1 MHRVDAVGQVFGDR
15 IAVFVADQ
23 IVTLGCLGVVI
34 RACGFQEN
42 RKLRSDLR
50 RFKLGVAVVG
60 VLDDGNFALDDLLG
74 HIVCRGVVFHG
85 VVFCLCADGIN
96 GAVQQIALGGRDLTD
111 GPVVTTDIVFRGKLP
126 VCVGGVGVH
135 KLVALI
141 DTVDGTGKGGIAL
154 RQTRFGVALGDS
166 DIPLFQDVRK
176 ALVCD
181 GVPFHRRRLLFGDDI
196 ADRRINF
203 LQRVARADQHIGKH
217 GFARAVG
224 HGVFVHRKSRK
235 RSAVEVEFHALV
247 QAVLGGL
254 GHDES
259 SALQG
264 VIEIDRCHLTADDGD
279 TAHLLRLVF
288 VIALLDD
295 GVNAGGKVVDLN
307 DTACARRNGL
317 VHTVAGDRKGN
328 ALYLAVLA
336 GLDDFGTAVADLDV
350 QIALYGIVHRLRIG
364 DGILQLSVRAVHAVR
379 PSDNTAPLRIF
390 LFGCNGDGIARRIV
404 RRDSQRVSADGK
416 TNTRSICGEHIIGE
430 HTVGIGQ
437 RGGIGLAVP
446 FKLNI
451 LSFSRRLRKKAR
463 HLGMPLN
470 ACRNGIVIAH
480 DPTVQRVVRA
490 DLLHDGAF
498 AARADLVEIGITLT
512 NDGFPNQKLRGNGV
526 SQLVAALI
534 L

>member
-1 MHRVDAVGQVFGDR
+1 M
-15 IAVFVADQ
+15 
-23 IVTLGCLGVVI
+23 
-34 RACGFQEN
+34 
-42 RKLRSDLR
+42 
-50 RFKLGVAVVG
+50 
-60 VLDDGNFALDDLLG
+60 
-74 HIVCRGVVFHG
+74 
-85 VVFCLCADGIN
+85 
-96 GAVQQIALGGRDLTD
+96 
-111 GPVVTTDIVFRGKLP
+111 
-126 VCVGGVGVH
+126 
-135 KLVALI
+135 
-141 DTVDGTGKGGIAL
+141 
-154 RQTRFGVALGDS
+154 
-166 DIPLFQDVRK
+166 
-176 ALVCD
+176 
-181 GVPFHRRRLLFGDDI
+181 
-196 ADRRINF
+196 
-203 LQRVARADQHIGKH
+203 
-217 GFARAVG
+217 
-224 HGVFVHRKSRK
+224 
-235 RSAVEVEFHALV
+235 EFHALV

-254 GHDES
+254 GHDERA
-259 SALQG
+259 ALQG
-264 VIEIDRCHLTADDGD
+264 IIEIDRCHLTADDGD
-279 TAHLLRLVF
+279 TAHLLWFIF
-288 VIALLDD
+288 VVVLLGD

-390 LFGCNGDGIARRIV
+390 LFGCDRYCVSGSCICCNG
-404 RRDSQRVSADGK
+404 QLVSVYGK
-416 TNTRSICGEHIIGE
+416 TNPRNTCGKQVIGKDI
-430 HTVGIGQ
+430 VCIGKC
-437 RGGIGLAVP
+437 GSVLFAVP
-446 FKLNI
+446 CKLNI

-526 SQLVAALI
+526 NQLVAALI